1 MEITMYRDRSPQKA
15 CSGGRSGVSCTGHY
29 ARFLDAS
36 KDVFRL
42 AVVKHIL
49 KDLGGCKGKY
59 GPRSCK
65 PKSSA

>member
-1 MEITMYRDRSPQKA
+1 MYTHTDRSSQKA
-15 CSGGRSGVSCTGHY
+15 CSGGWSGVSNTGHY
-29 ARFLDAS
+29 AWFLDAS

-42 AVVKHIL
+42 AVAKHIL

-65 PKSSA
+65 PKKRA